1 MAAAIKN
8 HWITGLALL
17 GAAFMVTTGI
27 AMMATGGEFNDDGV
41 RVYGV
46 FASSGGLVILAGLW
60 GLWSGRVDRVLAQ
73 GLIVVGMLALGV
85 LYWWF
90 VLVPPLVALAV
101 LWAGVVKQGLVREL
115 RTS

>member
-1 MAAAIKN
+1 MVAALKN

-27 AMMATGGEFNDDGV
+27 AMMATGGDFDDDGV

-46 FASSGGLVILAGLW
+46 LASLGGLVILGGLW
-60 GLWSGRVDRVLAQ
+60 GLWSGRLDRVLAQ

-85 LYWWF
+85 LFWWF
-90 VLVPPLVALAV
+90 VLVPPVVALAV
-101 LWAGVVKQGLVREL
+101 LWAGVVKKGLVREL